1 MYVINMKNTD
11 MYIHMCIYIYTYIV
25 VCLLWSHRH
34 MGMRYESLSSSEGT
48 TKIDSAIFAIKHVV
62 WVL

>member
-1 MYVINMKNTD
+1 
-11 MYIHMCIYIYTYIV
+11 
-25 VCLLWSHRH
+25 